1 LQHPRV
7 TANLGTTRRGALG
20 RIALRGLMRKRR
32 LLAEGCGHCS
42 AVRSSADAHVAPHE
56 HLIEPRE
63 PMNYAWSLRSYCATN
78 FSAFTAMRR
87 HLAYGAI
94 AFFVIGLALSF
105 AVGSAE
111 HEPTA
116 GSETPSLHH
125 GAPAMAAS
133 VPAGPFVIDSAKSS
147 GELLDQSMAVMSRD
161 MKQAPM
167 SGNPDHD
174 FARMMIPHHQ
184 GAIDMAKVE
193 LVHGKNPVL
202 RRLAQEII
210 VTQRSE
216 IDVLRMQLDAMRS
229 ESRTPGRSA
238 R

>member
-1 LQHPRV
+1 
-7 TANLGTTRRGALG
+7 
-20 RIALRGLMRKRR
+20 
-32 LLAEGCGHCS
+32 
-42 AVRSSADAHVAPHE
+42 
-56 HLIEPRE
+56 
-63 PMNYAWSLRSYCATN
+63 
-78 FSAFTAMRR
+78 MRR
-87 HLAYGAI
+87 HLVYATI
-94 AFFVIGLALSF
+94 AFCVIGPVLSF
-105 AVGSAE
+105 AVGGADR
-111 HEPTA
+111 HEPAA
-116 GSETPSLHH
+116 GPETPSPHH

-174 FARMMIPHHQ
+174 FATMMIPHHQ

-229 ESRTPGRSA
+229 ETGTQGRSA

>member
-1 LQHPRV
+1 
-7 TANLGTTRRGALG
+7 
-20 RIALRGLMRKRR
+20 
-32 LLAEGCGHCS
+32 
-42 AVRSSADAHVAPHE
+42 
-56 HLIEPRE
+56 
-63 PMNYAWSLRSYCATN
+63 
-78 FSAFTAMRR
+78 
-87 HLAYGAI
+87 
-94 AFFVIGLALSF
+94 
-105 AVGSAE
+105 
-111 HEPTA
+111 
-116 GSETPSLHH
+116 
-125 GAPAMAAS
+125 
-133 VPAGPFVIDSAKSS
+133 
-147 GELLDQSMAVMSRD
+147 

-174 FARMMIPHHQ
+174 FATMMIPHHQ

-229 ESRTPGRSA
+229 ETGTQGRSA

>member
-1 LQHPRV
+1 MLHDVLP
-7 TANLGTTRRGALG
+7 
-20 RIALRGLMRKRR
+20 
-32 LLAEGCGHCS
+32 
-42 AVRSSADAHVAPHE
+42 
-56 HLIEPRE
+56 
-63 PMNYAWSLRSYCATN
+63 
-78 FSAFTAMRR
+78 AFTAMRR
-87 HLAYGAI
+87 HLDYGAI
-94 AFFVIGLALSF
+94 AFCVIGPALSF
-105 AVGSAE
+105 AVGSANQ

-116 GSETPSLHH
+116 RSQMPSPHH

-174 FARMMIPHHQ
+174 FATMMIPHHQ

-229 ESRTPGRSA
+229 ETETQGRTA